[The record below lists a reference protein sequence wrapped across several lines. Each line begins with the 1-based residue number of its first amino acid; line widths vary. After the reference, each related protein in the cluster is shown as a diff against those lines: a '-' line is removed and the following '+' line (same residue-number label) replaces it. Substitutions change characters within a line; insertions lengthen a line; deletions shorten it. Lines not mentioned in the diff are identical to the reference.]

1 MKQVRFCGKACVI
14 GKCAQR
20 IDGSVDEDAGEQAA
34 AAIEDRDQQDAHR
47 DGKDDLAQAADQI
60 HAAAVEQVD
69 EAITN
74 RLASSI
80 QQEKMYLPF
89 TMSLFAI
96 GSSAEK
102 TKSLASL
109 AF

>member
-1 MKQVRFCGKACVI
+1 MTQLHCHGKTCFI
-14 GKCAQR
+14 CKGTER
-20 IDGSVDEDAGEQAA
+20 IDGGVDENAGKQTA
-34 AAIEDRDQQDAHR
+34 AAIKDRDQQEADR
-47 DGKDDLAQAADQI
+47 DGKDDLAQVADQI